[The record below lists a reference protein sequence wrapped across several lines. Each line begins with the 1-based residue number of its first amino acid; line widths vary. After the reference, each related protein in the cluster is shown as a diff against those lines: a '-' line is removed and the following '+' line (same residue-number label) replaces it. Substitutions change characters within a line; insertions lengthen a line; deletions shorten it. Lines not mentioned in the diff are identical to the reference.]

1 MGSSH
6 HFLLSFCCFRK
17 ICYIKWI
24 KGTQKIIFKTKLW
37 KWMQAGCEI
46 WDVCLVWLLNLSSG
60 PLWQELVPREA
71 QLGSHWAFRRS
82 ILSKRNPPFVSLVSD
97 YHSMSILT
105 LNPAPIHSPCPKHC
119 DQAAVTWIS
128 ETRSQ
133 NGVPIK
139 FFYFQCFVTVIRKL
153 PDTTC
158 LSITNDNQV

>member
-24 KGTQKIIFKTKLW
+24 QGTQKIIFKTKLW

-46 WDVCLVWLLNLSSG
+46 WDVCFVWLLNLSSG
-60 PLWQELVPREA
+60 PLWQELVPREE

-97 YHSMSILT
+97 YHARSILT
-105 LNPAPIHSPCPKHC
+105 LNPAQIHSPCHHMPQSSSFIFSVLSWSLESYLIQH
-119 DQAAVTWIS
+119 A
-128 ETRSQ
+128 SQ
-133 NGVPIK
+133 SQMTIK
-139 FFYFQCFVTVIRKL
+139 Y
-153 PDTTC
+153 
-158 LSITNDNQV
+158 SIKI

>member
-24 KGTQKIIFKTKLW
+24 QGTQKIIFKTKLW

-60 PLWQELVPREA
+60 SLWQELVPREA
-71 QLGSHWAFRRS
+71 QLGSHWASRRS

-97 YHSMSILT
+97 YHVMSILT
-105 LNPAPIHSPCPKHC
+105 LNLAPIHSPCHHMLQTLWSSSC
-119 DQAAVTWIS
+119 DLNLWNSESKWCPNQVLLFSVFCHGHWKVTW
-128 ETRSQ
+128 
-133 NGVPIK
+133 
-139 FFYFQCFVTVIRKL
+139 
-153 PDTTC
+153 
-158 LSITNDNQV
+158 